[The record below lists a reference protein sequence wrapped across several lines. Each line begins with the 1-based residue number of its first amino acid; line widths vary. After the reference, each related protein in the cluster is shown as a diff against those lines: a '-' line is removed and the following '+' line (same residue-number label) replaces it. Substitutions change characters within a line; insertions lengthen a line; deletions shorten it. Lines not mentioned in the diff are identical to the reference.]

1 MKNHMLIVMVE
12 RLAPSAIAAGM
23 APEPCR
29 NHAGTAHSLGGTI
42 PEPARNQAGTAR
54 RPCETLG
61 LGRGRLRR
69 P

>member
-1 MKNHMLIVMVE
+1 MKNHMFIVMVE
-12 RLAPSAIAAGM
+12 RLASSAVAAGM
-23 APEPCR
+23 VPEPCR
-29 NHAGTAHSLGGTI
+29 NHAGTAYSLARTI

-61 LGRGRLRR
+61 FRRGRLRR